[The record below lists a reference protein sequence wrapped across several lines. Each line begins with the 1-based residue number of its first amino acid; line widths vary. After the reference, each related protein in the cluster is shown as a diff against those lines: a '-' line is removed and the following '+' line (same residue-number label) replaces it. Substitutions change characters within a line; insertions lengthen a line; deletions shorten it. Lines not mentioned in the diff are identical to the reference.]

1 MDITLNVYM
10 NSTYLKA
17 ELSSKFLNKNLLTV
31 TFTVPAEGLSTI
43 GLIVTNSAAT
53 EWPTITIQAAK
64 LELGTVQTLAHQ
76 DDFGNWVLNDPPPDK
91 TLELLKCQ
99 RYQVVY
105 HFKDIYD
112 SIGRAT
118 LQRDALFW
126 YCYLHL
132 SVPVSKTPTIVSEGE
147 FAITFPD
154 ETYMSVFDIQLW
166 RLIGNVL
173 VFRFHAK
180 EATSEHIGKSG
191 AFRALTAPAKL
202 IIDANL

>member
-1 MDITLNVYM
+1 MTIPEGISVATDAPYIRPLAG
-10 NSTYLKA
+10 STVKA
-17 ELSSKFLNKNLLTV
+17 
-31 TFTVPAEGLSTI
+31 I
-43 GLIVTNSAAT
+43 
-53 EWPTITIQAAK
+53 AAK
-64 LELGTVQTLAHQ
+64 LELGTVQTLAHKEG
-76 DDFGNWVLNDPPPDK
+76 DTWVLNDPPPDPA
-91 TLELLKCQ
+91 LELAKCQ

-154 ETYMSVFDIQLW
+154 ETYMPVSDIQNW
-166 RLIGNVL
+166 ILIGNVL